1 MLKQIEDK
9 KVVYRGKEYQT
20 MTEALRMLGIK
31 MSTTTIK
38 KRMKKHHM
46 SFEEVIDA
54 DNRKFSTGNKY
65 VYKGK
70 EYYSLVELCKVLG
83 IPESTMRKR
92 LAKKMSIEEAIEKAL
107 SFDRSHQDHLGNKFK
122 NIEEMY

>member
-1 MLKQIEDK
+1 
-9 KVVYRGKEYQT
+9 
-20 MTEALRMLGIK
+20 
-31 MSTTTIK
+31 
-38 KRMKKHHM
+38 M

-54 DNRKFSTGNKY
+54 DNRKFNTGNKY

-70 EYYSLVELCKVLG
+70 EYYSLVELCKILG

-107 SFDRSHQDHLGNKFK
+107 SFDRSPQDHLGNKFK
-122 NIEEMY
+122 NIEEMCKYWGVNKDTYKGRLKRGYSLEKALTKI